1 MISVA
6 DETLV
11 RRAVEGLGGGVV
23 TGAELR
29 IVLNAMSTKRLGVT
43 GTDRLLTRA
52 QRAGLLFVAG
62 PWMRERCQLDAG
74 WTRPERTAPR
84 RPTAGERRL
93 LAQRL
98 RLQQRLPQSSAPTV
112 PTLGTV
118 CGPPDDEVMPPAVA
132 ALVDDL
138 HRRNYEHGLAEVQ

>member
-1 MISVA
+1 MISAA

-29 IVLNAMSTKRLGVT
+29 IVLNALSSKRLGVT
-43 GTDRLLTRA
+43 GVDRLLGRA

-74 WTRPERTAPR
+74 WMRPRREAPR

-93 LAQRL
+93 LEQRL
-98 RLQQRLPQSSAPTV
+98 RLQARLPQSNAPTV
-112 PTLGTV
+112 PSMGTI
-118 CGPPDDEVMPPAVA
+118 CGPADGEVIPPEIA
-132 ALVDDL
+132 ALIDSL
-138 HRRNYEHGLAEVQ
+138 HRRNYEHGVEVA